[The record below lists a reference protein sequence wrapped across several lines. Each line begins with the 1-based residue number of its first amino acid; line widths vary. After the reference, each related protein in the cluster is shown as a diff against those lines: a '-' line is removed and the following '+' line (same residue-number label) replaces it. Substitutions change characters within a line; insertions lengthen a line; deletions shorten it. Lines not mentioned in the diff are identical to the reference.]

1 MSNRIKLTFVL
12 ASIFIVAA
20 LFLGTS
26 VPKATTSANS
36 PYASTLSSYSVGTAG
51 AAGHNCTNARCEALQ
66 GIVGCHRPAFPCT
79 SCAVINGTSTTT
91 ACKGHGSQIG

>member
-20 LFLGTS
+20 LFLGTA

-36 PYASTLSSYSVGTAG
+36 PYASTLSNYAVGTAV
-51 AAGHNCTNARCEALQ
+51 AAGHGCTNAGCEALQ
-66 GIVGCHRPAFPCT
+66 GIVGCHRPEFPGT
-79 SCAVINGTSTTT
+79 NCAVINGKCTMT
-91 ACKGHGSQIG
+91 ACGH

>member
-20 LFLGTS
+20 LFLGTA

-36 PYASTLSSYSVGTAG
+36 PYASTLSSYAVGTAV
-51 AAGHNCTNARCEALQ
+51 AAGHGCTNAGCEALQ
-66 GIVGCHRPAFPCT
+66 GIVGCHRPEFPGT
-79 SCAVINGTSTTT
+79 NCAVINGTCTTT
-91 ACKGHGSQIG
+91 ACRGH

>member
-20 LFLGTS
+20 LFLGTV

-36 PYASTLSSYSVGTAG
+36 PYASTLSNYAVGTAV
-51 AAGHNCTNARCEALQ
+51 AAGHGCTNTACLTLQ
-66 GIVGCHRPAFPCT
+66 GITGCHGGDGT
-79 SCAVINGTSTTT
+79 GTTCAVVNGVCTTS
-91 ACKGHGSQIG
+91 ACRGH